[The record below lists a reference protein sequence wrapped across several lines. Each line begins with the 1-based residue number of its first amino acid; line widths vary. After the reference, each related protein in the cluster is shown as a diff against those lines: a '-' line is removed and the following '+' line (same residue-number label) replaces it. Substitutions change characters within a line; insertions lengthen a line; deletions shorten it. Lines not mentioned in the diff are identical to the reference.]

1 MEPQAE
7 GMLVIIGV
15 TPEGK
20 KEFVGFQVGVRES
33 ARDAG
38 ASSSSA

>member
-7 GMLVIIGV
+7 CMLVIIGA

-20 KEFVGFQVGVRES
+20 KELPGFQVGVRES

-38 ASSSSA
+38 VNC